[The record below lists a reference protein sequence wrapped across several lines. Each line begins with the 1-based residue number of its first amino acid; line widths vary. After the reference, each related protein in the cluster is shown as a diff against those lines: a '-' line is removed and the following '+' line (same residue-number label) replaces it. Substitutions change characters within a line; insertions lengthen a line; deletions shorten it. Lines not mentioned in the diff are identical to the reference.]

1 MAQNLKPNR
10 SDNRGGKRENSGRKA
25 TGDVKY
31 QRVVT
36 ASEKTALDEFL
47 IELRKIKK

>member
-1 MAQNLKPNR
+1 MAQKLKPNR
-10 SDNRGGKRENSGRKA
+10 SDNRGGYRENSGRKT

-36 ASEKTALDEFL
+36 NEEKKALDSLLKEM
-47 IELRKIKK
+47 RK